1 MRRTI
6 INKTDWNRIAG
17 ICSLILTKLKFRPYG
32 TNKQPLVIGRAKVQ
46 LRAEAGAVIE
56 TYVYVNNDTA
66 ETSLLGEKDAQ
77 RLGIVMI
84 RPEGAPEQVEVRRI
98 KYSTTEEL
106 SKAKKAQRYSQE
118 EVNRNMQKIA
128 GEHLKVFQGIGKYK
142 GAWRKVPSQ

>member
-1 MRRTI
+1 MI
-6 INKTDWNRIAG
+6 
-17 ICSLILTKLKFRPYG
+17 
-32 TNKQPLVIGRAKVQ
+32 
-46 LRAEAGAVIE
+46 EA
-56 TYVYVNNDTA
+56 YLYVNDDTA
-66 ETSLLGEKDAQ
+66 ELSLLGEKDAQ

-98 KYSTTEEL
+98 KYSATEEL

-128 GEHLKVFQGIGKYK
+128 GEHLKVFQGIGKYI

>member
-6 INKTDWNRIAG
+6 INKTDSNRITG
-17 ICSLILTKLKFRPYG
+17 ICSLIPTKLKFRPYG

-66 ETSLLGEKDAQ
+66 ETSLLGEKDTQ

-84 RPEGAPEQVEVRRI
+84 HPECAPEQVEVRRI
-98 KYSTTEEL
+98 KYSTKEEL
-106 SKAKKAQRYSQE
+106 SKTKKAQRYS
-118 EVNRNMQKIA
+118 
-128 GEHLKVFQGIGKYK
+128 
-142 GAWRKVPSQ
+142 

>member
-32 TNKQPLVIGRAKVQ
+32 TNKELPVIGRAKVQ

-98 KYSTTEEL
+98 KYSATEEL
-106 SKAKKAQRYSQE
+106 SKAKKAQRYS
-118 EVNRNMQKIA
+118 
-128 GEHLKVFQGIGKYK
+128 
-142 GAWRKVPSQ
+142 